1 MNLVQLQAFEAVA
14 RTGTFTAAAEEL
26 FVTQPSLSRQIGALE
41 SELGAV
47 LFQRSRTG
55 ATPTLAGNTLLPIAT
70 RMLADAETAHVEMA
84 ALAGL
89 QRGRVRIG
97 APPTLCVSVL
107 AEVLAAFRARFPG
120 VAIEVTE
127 AGSRALAEGLSEGR
141 LDLALTVDR
150 GPVGPSVIS
159 EPLFREELVV
169 ASAMPCDVGA
179 GPAVAAPKARAP
191 EVPGA
196 GEAAETVVGQVVPE
210 IPDLLTLAE
219 LAATPQVAFNRN
231 YDLRRATD
239 VAFHKSGLTPT
250 IAVEGTEMDAA
261 LRFVERGLGVAVVPA
276 TILLGRPGL
285 RASRLVEPSLT
296 RTVAVTVRAGTAL
309 DPASETMREIL
320 KQTIEELT
328 APGAGFADLV
338 TRV

>member
-26 FVTQPSLSRQIGALE
+26 FVTQPSLSRQIGSLE
-41 SELGAV
+41 AELGAV
-47 LFQRSRTG
+47 LFQRSRAG
-55 ATPTLAGNTLLPIAT
+55 ATPTLAGKTLLPIAT
-70 RMLADAETAHVEMA
+70 RMLADAEAAHVEMA

-89 QRGRVRIG
+89 KRGRVRIG

-127 AGSRALAEGLSEGR
+127 SGSRALAEGLSEGR

-150 GPVGPSVIS
+150 GPVGPAVIS
-159 EPLFREELVV
+159 EHLFREELVV
-169 ASAMPCDVGA
+169 ASAMPDAADSGDAVNAPQARDESADGA
-179 GPAVAAPKARAP
+179 GPEPAVGHKA
-191 EVPGA
+191 V
-196 GEAAETVVGQVVPE
+196 E
-210 IPDLLTLAE
+210 IPETMTLAQ
-219 LAATPQVAFNRN
+219 LAETPQVAFNRN
-231 YDLRRATD
+231 YDLRRASD
-239 VAFHKSGLTPT
+239 VAFHQAGLTPT

-296 RTVAVTVRAGTAL
+296 RTVGVTVRAGTAL
-309 DPASETMREIL
+309 DPASESMREIL
-320 KQTIEELT
+320 KQTVEQLT
-328 APGAGFADLV
+328 GPGAYFADLV